1 MEQSA
6 SLLIPPRGDPVVD
19 RPGTAETMPSLGDT
33 ALDFDLAER
42 VERALRTTG
51 DGALHGV
58 GVTVHGGVVRLGG
71 RVTNSHLKQLA
82 QAAALCVPGTH
93 EVQNDLEIAPPD

>member
-6 SLLIPPRGDPVVD
+6 SLLIPPRGDSAVE
-19 RPGTAETMPSLGDT
+19 RPGTGEAMPSLGDS

-42 VERALRTTG
+42 VERALRASG
-51 DGALHGV
+51 NGALHGV
-58 GVTVHGGVVRLGG
+58 GVTVHTGSVRLRG
-71 RVTNSHLKQLA
+71 RVPSSYLKQLA
-82 QAAALCVPGTH
+82 QAATLCVPGTH